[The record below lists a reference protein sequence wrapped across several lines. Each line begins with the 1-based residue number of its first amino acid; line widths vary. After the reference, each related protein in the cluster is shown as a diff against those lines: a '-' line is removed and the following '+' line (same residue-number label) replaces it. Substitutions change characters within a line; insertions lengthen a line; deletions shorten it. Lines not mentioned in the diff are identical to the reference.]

1 MKSIA
6 SSSCSYFQPIQIHN
20 RFNSSLNSTKNSFIQ
35 SSTSNQTFSSF
46 VEKYNSKLNMW
57 YKLYMVIEKN
67 YLYLYE
73 KKPNNQNNQYKEFF
87 ILDNK
92 ITISFH
98 QNFRKGSSNK
108 LYVISFRMNSKTLS
122 KSNIEDDTY
131 NIFISLKTISLFE
144 KAKNVLENIL
154 KCSMNSNLN
163 ASKFTKIVNPG

>member
-1 MKSIA
+1 
-6 SSSCSYFQPIQIHN
+6 
-20 RFNSSLNSTKNSFIQ
+20 
-35 SSTSNQTFSSF
+35 
-46 VEKYNSKLNMW
+46 MW
-57 YKLYMVIEKN
+57 YKLYMVIDKN

-98 QNFRKGSSNK
+98 QNFRKGSTNK

-154 KCSMNSNLN
+154 KCNLNSNLN
-163 ASKFTKIVNPG
+163 VIS